1 MPRLALI
8 TSTYIYNERFIP
20 VKFFQLSVRMWIW
33 VGPTLMKSS
42 HHKHGL
48 YPKVYISM
56 FCHNSVT
63 SPAYKVCSL
72 YNEPALKQNVG
83 LCLWW
88 NNDTIAVLLET
99 SNWYHH
105 HLLYYAKAWL
115 RFQKL
120 NRKNGIKKC
129 SCIFDNWKFRPS
141 SSGKY

>member
-8 TSTYIYNERFIP
+8 PSTYIYNERSIP
-20 VKFFQLSVRMWIW
+20 VKFFQLRVRMWIW

-42 HHKHGL
+42 HHKLGL
-48 YPKVYISM
+48 YLEVYISM
-56 FCHNSVT
+56 SCRNSAT

-88 NNDTIAVLLET
+88 NNDPQPLTKKEVHVLLET

-105 HLLYYAKAWL
+105 HLLCYARAWL

-120 NRKNGIKKC
+120 NHETGIKKY
-129 SCIFDNWKFRPS
+129 IW
-141 SSGKY
+141 